1 MTQLTNKEITKIK
14 QLMGEGTSDPK
25 ILKQVETII
34 KNALGKV
41 RPTGARPKMGSKG
54 YGVKPKK
61 RASGGRVK
69 KRK

>member
-1 MTQLTNKEITKIK
+1 
-14 QLMGEGTSDPK
+14 MGEGTSDPK